1 MASQRRHERFYF
13 ADGNVTFQV
22 QNILYRVHRYFFER
36 DSVVFAGMFTLPDTP
51 GHQQDGSCDGQPISL
66 HKEEPADFEA
76 FLSILYPSTF
86 LEQCSVEEWSSCL
99 RFAHKFQFTVQEKL
113 AIAKLSDIASPI
125 DKIILGR
132 MYEEASGWLVQAF
145 VDMAR
150 RDEPPT
156 RPEGRRLGIDDLV
169 LIGQLRHRLHHFP
182 HTYGDTRFVETAL
195 ATPEE
200 VMQINEQR
208 FFLMMNNTR
217 KWKI

>member
-36 DSVVFAGMFTLPDTP
+36 DSAVFAAYF
-51 GHQQDGSCDGQPISL
+51 
-66 HKEEPADFEA
+66 PADFEA

-86 LEQCSVEEWSSCL
+86 LEQRSVEEWSSCL

-113 AIAKLSDIASPI
+113 AIEKLSDIASPI